1 MWCIVSRCSTKG
13 IAVAPG
19 ASSWGTSAWP
29 KTLQRFVALAT
40 VAAVGSRKW
49 RQRKV
54 MAAVGAGSF
63 GDFVQEI
70 TRITLTLETSEANGF
85 FR

>member
-1 MWCIVSRCSTKG
+1 
-13 IAVAPG
+13 
-19 ASSWGTSAWP
+19 
-29 KTLQRFVALAT
+29 
-40 VAAVGSRKW
+40 
-49 RQRKV
+49 

-85 FR
+85 LDEGSLGCCILLAFERINTSDKSSCRLKH

>member
-1 MWCIVSRCSTKG
+1 MWCIVSRCRTKG

-54 MAAVGAGSF
+54 MAVGAGSF